1 MDASFIKKIF
11 GIFKYIFSSMTT
23 IELFIFSLLL
33 FTLLIV
39 NLSRKEKI
47 INIGFI
53 GIYLVLF
60 LCIFVSYFDYVRLC
74 FRLLTKSI
82 MKYYY
87 FPSTIVYFFIVL
99 FSIIMILYSIF
110 KKKLVKWKKIFN
122 YAVFNIIYFL
132 FMLFVTEAA
141 SKGIELNDM
150 KALYTNNNILFL
162 VQISNL
168 LLLFWI
174 IVTLF
179 YKLYLYF
186 KKKFD

>member
-53 GIYLVLF
+53 GIYLGLF
-60 LCIFVSYFDYVRLC
+60 LGIFISYFDYVRLC

-82 MKYYY
+82 MK
-87 FPSTIVYFFIVL
+87 
-99 FSIIMILYSIF
+99 IIMILYSIF

>member
-1 MDASFIKKIF
+1 
-11 GIFKYIFSSMTT
+11 
-23 IELFIFSLLL
+23 
-33 FTLLIV
+33 
-39 NLSRKEKI
+39 
-47 INIGFI
+47 
-53 GIYLVLF
+53 
-60 LCIFVSYFDYVRLC
+60 
-74 FRLLTKSI
+74 
-82 MKYYY
+82 
-87 FPSTIVYFFIVL
+87 
-99 FSIIMILYSIF
+99 
-110 KKKLVKWKKIFN
+110 
-122 YAVFNIIYFL
+122 
-132 FMLFVTEAA
+132 MLFVTEAA

>member
-53 GIYLVLF
+53 GIYLGLF
-60 LCIFVSYFDYVRLC
+60 LGIFVSYFDYVRLC

-82 MKYYY
+82 MKYY
-87 FPSTIVYFFIVL
+87 
-99 FSIIMILYSIF
+99 
-110 KKKLVKWKKIFN
+110 
-122 YAVFNIIYFL
+122 
-132 FMLFVTEAA
+132 
-141 SKGIELNDM
+141 
-150 KALYTNNNILFL
+150 
-162 VQISNL
+162 
-168 LLLFWI
+168 
-174 IVTLF
+174 
-179 YKLYLYF
+179 
-186 KKKFD
+186 

>member
-1 MDASFIKKIF
+1 MDVSFFGKIL

-39 NLSRKEKI
+39 NLSTKEKI

-53 GIYLVLF
+53 GIYLGLF
-60 LCIFVSYFDYVRLC
+60 LGIFISYFDYVRLC
-74 FRLLTKSI
+74 FRLLVKGI

-87 FPSTIVYFFIVL
+87 FPSTIVYFFIIL
-99 FSIIMILYSIF
+99 FSVIMILYSLFNKKISKF
-110 KKKLVKWKKIFN
+110 KRIFN

-150 KALYTNNNILFL
+150 KALYTNNNVLFI

-174 IVTLF
+174 IVTMF

-186 KKKFD
+186 KKKYD